1 MTPAPPAARRL
12 TILGCAALAAA
23 ALTLSACGGS
33 GDATAEGTTAATAAA
48 ETPPEAG
55 SAGRPCPASL
65 RAFVRS
71 LDSMRR
77 QLAVGLSYDQYAAQ
91 VGRLRRDYGEIP
103 TERLTIACLTAT
115 GTPAEQAYNQ
125 YVDAVNAWG
134 ECLADAACAT
144 AAVEPVLQRRW
155 RIASHFVSQASG

>member
-12 TILGCAALAAA
+12 TILGCAALAVA
-23 ALTLSACGGS
+23 ALALSACGGS
-33 GDATAEGTTAATAAA
+33 GGATAEGTTAATAAA
-48 ETPPEAG
+48 KTPQEAH

-65 RAFVRS
+65 RAFAGS

-77 QLAVGLSYDQYAAQ
+77 QLAVGLSYDQYAAR
-91 VGRLRRDYGEIP
+91 VGKLRGDYDEIP
-103 TERLTIACLTAT
+103 VERLTIACLAAT
-115 GTPAEQAYNQ
+115 GTPAEQAFNQ

-134 ECLADAACAT
+134 ECLADAACTT

-155 RIASHFVSQASG
+155 RLASHLLSQASG